1 MHVFHS
7 TVPQTRFLAKL
18 HDERPAI
25 EEDSY
30 GASSCGKWV
39 QSTKGERGSRM
50 HVGTGI
56 KYEDIQTLNLY
67 WTQVRQL
74 YACLEPRY
82 SMGGST
88 CMSSTL
94 APYVMK
100 VSIYSL

>member
-39 QSTKGERGSRM
+39 QSTKGETAQTGSRL

-56 KYEDIQTLNLY
+56 KYEDIQTLNLKCANCMLASSLG
-67 WTQVRQL
+67 TQWGEVH
-74 YACLEPRY
+74 ACPLRLHRT
-82 SMGGST
+82 S
-88 CMSSTL
+88 
-94 APYVMK
+94 
-100 VSIYSL
+100 